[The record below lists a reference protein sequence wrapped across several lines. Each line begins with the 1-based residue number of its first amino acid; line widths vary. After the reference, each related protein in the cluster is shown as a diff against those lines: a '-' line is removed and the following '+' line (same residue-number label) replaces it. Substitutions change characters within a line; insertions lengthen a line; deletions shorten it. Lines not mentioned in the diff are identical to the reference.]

1 MAVLRVMDL
10 AEPLW
15 PLTLAAG
22 TPVRGAVV
30 AVLGHAL
37 FSPVAG
43 LQPTATAGCIAQARM
58 RRQPGSTHPK
68 EPPFA
73 ACPSLHRRPFDGISG
88 RHMSSAAPLQIVT
101 DL

>member
-1 MAVLRVMDL
+1 MAVLRVLDL

-22 TPVRGAVV
+22 CPARGAVV

-58 RRQPGSTHPK
+58 RRQPGSALT
-68 EPPFA
+68 ERLA
-73 ACPSLHRRPFDGISG
+73 ICALSNL
-88 RHMSSAAPLQIVT
+88 APAPV
-101 DL
+101 

>member
-1 MAVLRVMDL
+1 VAVLRVTDL

-22 TPVRGAVV
+22 LPVRGAVV

-43 LQPTATAGCIAQARM
+43 LQPTATAGCIAQARGT
-58 RRQPGSTHPK
+58 RQGRASHGQQLPSSTRPG
-68 EPPFA
+68 
-73 ACPSLHRRPFDGISG
+73 CPAL
-88 RHMSSAAPLQIVT
+88 APV
-101 DL
+101 